1 MPRGPSHNRRSLF
14 AVPALLLC
22 ALALSPAAHA
32 SGGTVLGYGN
42 NQFGQV
48 GNGTFSE
55 TGCHCL
61 PTPTLVGGLTGV
73 TQVAAAENHTLA
85 LLADGSVRA
94 WGYDVFGQLGD
105 GGLNNQPSP
114 VPVAGL
120 GNATAVAPGWSH
132 SVALLGNG
140 TVVAWG
146 LNQKGQ
152 LGRGTTSGPEDCKG
166 APCSK
171 VPLPVP
177 GLSNVVAIS
186 ADQDYNLALLA
197 DGTVMGWGIDYNGQL
212 GDGVG
217 VPEGCEC
224 VDHPVRVPG
233 VSGVTA
239 ISAGAYSA
247 EALLED
253 GTVMDWGLNSFG
265 ELGNGTESNTPPC
278 YCGGPVAV
286 PGLTSVKAIGAGAFQ
301 HAAAL
306 LDGTVRVWGSNIYGQ
321 LGSSSAAGPEDCDGN
336 PCAKIPAAVAGLGGV
351 QTIGSGLYAAS
362 ALLGDG
368 SARAWG
374 VNEFGAFGNGAD
386 SGSEAAVPQPN
397 LVSGASA
404 LTQAET
410 GGFAL
415 IGPSQTLTVALTG
428 DGTGSAF
435 SREVNCPAHCAGR
448 YPQGQ
453 VDTLQAVP
461 NAGGFA
467 GFSGDCSGTAN
478 CQLRMDFDRTVTATF
493 GKPTGTRITRAKVQ
507 GKKNRATFSFA
518 APGAITGFEC
528 LLVKPRPK
536 TKRHGKRKKPR
547 FAKCAAPKSYKH
559 LKPGRYTFKVRALDI
574 LGADAH
580 PAKKQFRVRPAPRNR
595 KR

>member
-1 MPRGPSHNRRSLF
+1 
-14 AVPALLLC
+14 V
-22 ALALSPAAHA
+22 AHA

-55 TGCHCL
+55 TGCNCVQ
-61 PTPTLVGGLTGV
+61 TPTLVTGLSGV
-73 TQVAAAENHTLA
+73 TQVAAANNHTLA

-114 VPVAGL
+114 VPVAAL
-120 GNATAVAPGWSH
+120 GGAIALAAGWDH
-132 SVALLGNG
+132 SLALLANG

-146 LNQKGQ
+146 LNNRGQ
-152 LGRGTTSGPEDCKG
+152 LGRGTTSGPEECKG

-177 GLSNVVAIS
+177 GLSGVVAIA
-186 ADQDYNLALLA
+186 ADQDYGLALLA
-197 DGTVMGWGIDYNGQL
+197 DGTVVGWGLDYNGQL

-233 VSGVTA
+233 VSRVTA

-247 EALLED
+247 EALLQD
-253 GTVMDWGLNSFG
+253 GTVVDWGLNTFG

-286 PGLTSVKAIGAGAFQ
+286 SGLNSVRTIGAGAYQ
-301 HAAAL
+301 HAAVL
-306 LDGTVRVWGSNIYGQ
+306 LDGAVRNWGSNIYGQ
-321 LGSSSAAGPEDCDGN
+321 LGSSSAGGPEDCDGD
-336 PCAKIPAAVAGLGGV
+336 PCAKLPAAVAGLGGV
-351 QTIGSGLYAAS
+351 QTIGSGIYAAS

-374 VNEFGAFGNGAD
+374 VNEYGAFGNGAD
-386 SGSEAAVPQPN
+386 TGSEAPVPQPN
-397 LVSGASA
+397 LISGAGA

-415 IGPSQTLTVALTG
+415 IGPSQTLTVALAG

-461 NAGGFA
+461 GAGGFA

-478 CQLRMDFDRTVTATF
+478 CQLRMDSDRSVTATF
-493 GKPTGTRITRAKVQ
+493 GRPKGTRITKAKVQ
-507 GKKNRATFSFA
+507 SKKKRATFSFA

-528 LLVKPRPK
+528 LLVRPK
-536 TKRHGKRKKPR
+536 PTSKKHGKRSKPR
-547 FAKCAAPKSYKH
+547 FAKCAGPKSYRH

-580 PAKKQFRVRPAPRNR
+580 PAKKQFRVKPAPRKR